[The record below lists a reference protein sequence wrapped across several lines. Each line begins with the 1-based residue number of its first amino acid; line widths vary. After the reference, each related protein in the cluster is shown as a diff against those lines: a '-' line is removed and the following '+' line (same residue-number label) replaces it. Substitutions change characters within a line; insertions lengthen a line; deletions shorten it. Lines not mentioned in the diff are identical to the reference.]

1 MLRRRRRSSF
11 SSYGRTGAPWLQPV
25 GRRRRRRFPAGPLL
39 LLGALIVV
47 AAAAAAF
54 FYRRHETADR
64 RQAAAQH
71 FADAWQ
77 RGDYAAM
84 YRLITPAARRA
95 RSQAAFTGLYRAV
108 RRQATI
114 TKVAPQAVGT
124 VRNGRSLVPVRVQT
138 RLFGTLRG
146 KVTLPIEDSGSGSYV
161 AWTPSLRLP
170 GLRPGEAV
178 TRRILRTPARA
189 SVLAADGSR
198 LADHPASAAIAGTPP
213 AAGQAGT
220 GLEALYDARLGGR
233 SGAELRFGHRIVRKV
248 PVRKGHSLRSTI
260 VPSVQAAAA
269 SALGGRLGGIAVV
282 RPKTGDILALSGLA
296 VSGPQP
302 PGSTFK
308 IITLSAALQH
318 RIATPASSYPVR
330 TYALLSGVRLRNASD
345 ESCGGSLTASFAISC
360 NSVFAPLGA
369 KLGAKRLVGA
379 AESFGFNENLKVP
392 AFKPSTIP
400 APSQL
405 KDDLAVG
412 ASAIGQDRDLATPLA
427 MASVG
432 ATIGNDGVRARPRIA
447 RSANVRKRRVVRA
460 SVAHQVRT
468 MMLSVV
474 SSGTGVAAALP
485 GIQVAGKTGTAE
497 LRPTASGPPDPSNT
511 DAWFVAFAPAQ
522 APKLAVAVMLVGAG
536 AGGAAA
542 APLARQV
549 LAAAL

>member
-1 MLRRRRRSSF
+1 VLRRRRRSSF

-25 GRRRRRRFPAGPLL
+25 GRRRRRRFHAGPLL
-39 LLGALIVV
+39 VLGALILV

-54 FYRRHETADR
+54 VYQRHQAADR
-64 RQAAAQH
+64 RQAAAEG
-71 FADAWQ
+71 FADAWK

-84 YRLITPAARRA
+84 YRLTTPATRRG
-95 RSQAAFTGLYRAV
+95 RSEAAFAGLYRAV

-114 TKVAPQAVGT
+114 TRITPATAGKVKD
-124 VRNGRSLVPVRVQT
+124 GRSVVPVAIRT

-146 KVTLPIEDSGSGSYV
+146 KVTLPIEDEDSHSYV
-161 AWTPSLRLP
+161 AWSPALRLP
-170 GLRPGEAV
+170 GLRTGEAV

-189 SVLAADGSR
+189 DVLAADGSR
-198 LADHPASAAIAGTPP
+198 LADHPASAAIAGAP
-213 AAGQAGT
+213 AGAGQPGT
-220 GLEALYDARLGGR
+220 GLEALYDGRLGGR
-233 SGAELRFGHRIVRKV
+233 SGAELRFGRRVVRKV
-248 PVRKGHSLRSTI
+248 PVRKGHALRSTI
-260 VPSVQAAAA
+260 VPSIQAAAA
-269 SALGGRLGGIAVV
+269 SALGGRLGGVAVV

-308 IITLSAALQH
+308 IITLAASLQH

-379 AESFGFNENLKVP
+379 AESFGFNEQLKVP

-400 APSQL
+400 APSEL

-412 ASAIGQDRDLATPLA
+412 ASAIGQDRDLATPLT

-447 RSANVRKRRVVRA
+447 RSTPVRHRRVVRP
-460 SVAHQVRT
+460 SVAHSVRT

-474 SSGTGVAAALP
+474 STGTGVAAALP
-485 GIQVAGKTGTAE
+485 GIEVAGKTGTAE
-497 LRPTASGPPDPSNT
+497 LRPTASGPPDPKNT

-542 APLARQV
+542 APVARQV